1 MAQPKDNDP
10 TAAVGTPQDAPE
22 QTPGTEPPAP
32 ETPRADDAAPAGEAP
47 ESKEEKDPKKP
58 EDAPEA
64 SGDAPEEKTEASS
77 EEASEGKAGE
87 AEASASTEEA
97 DAEEKSED
105 AESSSPSESSE
116 GADKPEPAESPER
129 NEAEPAQALG
139 DKADEAVAGN
149 RRFVIR
155 RSAKWGGIALLIVTL
170 AVLIGAA
177 LIRWDLFSRPVAI
190 ASGEPTVDVFVEEG
204 DTAQRIMNRIVASGL
219 DVTPLEL
226 RAAAR
231 LHDRGLSRVHAG
243 LYRFEANRPVSA
255 ILDRLAEGPLIDQ
268 QVRIPDGVP
277 IWTVRQLL
285 ADAVNLKPEST
296 KLSDEELR
304 KALGL
309 EAYPSIEGFIAP
321 ETYRY
326 GSGTSDLMVLRRAVE
341 RQKRLLNEAWTT
353 RSPNAQVKTP
363 YELLILA
370 SIIERESGI
379 RSDRHLVSSV
389 FHNRLAVK
397 MPLQTDPTVI
407 YGLGERFNGNITKKD
422 LQTFT
427 PYNTYRITGL
437 PPTPIGTPTPA
448 SIEAAAH
455 PAETRYL
462 YFVSRGD
469 GTSEFTTN
477 LKDHNRAVRHF
488 ILEKRQTPFSPSA
501 PAPKDGNAPLRAQ

>member
-32 ETPRADDAAPAGEAP
+32 ETPRTDDAAPAGETP
-47 ESKEEKDPKKP
+47 ESKEEKAP

-64 SGDAPEEKTEASS
+64 SEDAPEVKAEEAS
-77 EEASEGKAGE
+77 EEASPEKTEE
-87 AEASASTEEA
+87 AEASASTEGA

-105 AESSSPSESSE
+105 AES
-116 GADKPEPAESPER
+116 PEK

-155 RSAKWGGIALLIVTL
+155 RSAKWGGIVLLIVTL

-204 DTAQRIMNRIVASGL
+204 DTAQRIMNRIVTSGL

-422 LQTFT
+422 LQSFT

-437 PPTPIGTPTPA
+437 PPTPIGMPTPA

>member
-32 ETPRADDAAPAGEAP
+32 ETPRTDDAAPAGETP
-47 ESKEEKDPKKP
+47 ESKEEKAP

-64 SGDAPEEKTEASS
+64 SEDAPEVKAEEAS
-77 EEASEGKAGE
+77 EEASPEKTEE
-87 AEASASTEEA
+87 AEASASTEGA

-105 AESSSPSESSE
+105 AES
-116 GADKPEPAESPER
+116 PEK

-155 RSAKWGGIALLIVTL
+155 RSAKWGGIVLLIVTL

-204 DTAQRIMNRIVASGL
+204 DTAQRIMNRIVTSGL

-437 PPTPIGTPTPA
+437 PPTPIGMPTPA

>member
-32 ETPRADDAAPAGEAP
+32 ETPRTDDAAPAGETP
-47 ESKEEKDPKKP
+47 ESKEEKAP

-64 SGDAPEEKTEASS
+64 SEDAPEVKAEEAS
-77 EEASEGKAGE
+77 EEASPEKTEE
-87 AEASASTEEA
+87 AEASASTEGA

-105 AESSSPSESSE
+105 AES
-116 GADKPEPAESPER
+116 PEK

-155 RSAKWGGIALLIVTL
+155 RSAKWGGIVLLIVTL

-204 DTAQRIMNRIVASGL
+204 DTAQRIMNRIVTSGL

-321 ETYRY
+321 DTYRY

-437 PPTPIGTPTPA
+437 PPTPIGMPTPA